1 MLDDFSETLYELCK
15 WDSSLTENEYINN
28 LKFKCKLIYI
38 MANHF
43 RDKYDELNEYVHNK
57 FSYKE
62 ECIHSKALSRGFYHP
77 NPITEVIIG
86 GCKRGKLSKRAIK
99 PCFEYWFDNN
109 KRLIHSIQFDYYSLE
124 NDNFS
129 GDKKVA
135 SNEFILHYKEYQ
147 VGLLFNEKDLIEIE
161 ICKYNDGKIL
171 CRINTDS
178 GLSIDFK
185 SVNSIRFEKFDY
197 NESDLFKYYEYNY
210 SKIAKGFSDNFIDE
224 WNFSGYDS
232 KCLEYLKNKRDYIFS
247 HNEVTFCID
256 KKTSKI
262 LSYIYNEFLDDE
274 IISREE
280 YKIYTDVDV

>member
-185 SVNSIRFEKFDY
+185 SVNSLRFEIYDY
-197 NESDLFKYYEYNY
+197 NENGLFKYYEYNY
-210 SKIAKGFSDNFIDE
+210 METPRGFSEELLDSWDFNWVDNK
-224 WNFSGYDS
+224 S
-232 KCLEYLKNKRDYIFS
+232 LEYLNKRRDYLFN
-247 HNEVTFCID
+247 HNEVTFYRD
-256 KKTSKI
+256 KKTNKI
-262 LSYIYNEFLDDE
+262 THYVYDEILENE
-274 IISREE
+274 IISKEK
-280 YKIYTDVDV
+280 YKVYTDTNV